1 MDIPRRR
8 LLKLAA
14 TAAIATTV
22 PQRAPALDYPT
33 RPVRVIVPFAPG
45 GPTDVF
51 GRLLVQKLTDYFGKQ
66 FYVENIVGAGGNI
79 GTGRAAK
86 AAPDGST
93 ILIVA
98 SPYVVN
104 PALFA
109 KVPYDPSKDFDPVTL
124 AVTTPMVVAV
134 HPSLQMITLKDLIAL
149 IKANPGK
156 LSYASG
162 GTGSPGHLVG
172 AQFRLLLGL
181 DLVHVPFN
189 SAGLAVGSAV
199 GGHTPISIVA
209 PAPTVSQV
217 QQGKLRALAVMS
229 KTRVPALPHVPTMA
243 EAGYPDIQGENWF
256 GVVVPA
262 GTPTKIITLLNREI
276 VKIVMASDMKK
287 RLIALGLHPVASTPD
302 EFAAQ
307 IKTEIPMWEKII
319 REAGIKVE

>member
-14 TAAIATTV
+14 TAAIAATV

-134 HPSLQMITLKDLIAL
+134 HPSLQVITLKDLIAL
-149 IKANPGK
+149 IKA
-156 LSYASG
+156 
-162 GTGSPGHLVG
+162 
-172 AQFRLLLGL
+172 
-181 DLVHVPFN
+181 
-189 SAGLAVGSAV
+189 
-199 GGHTPISIVA
+199 
-209 PAPTVSQV
+209 
-217 QQGKLRALAVMS
+217 
-229 KTRVPALPHVPTMA
+229 
-243 EAGYPDIQGENWF
+243 
-256 GVVVPA
+256 
-262 GTPTKIITLLNREI
+262 
-276 VKIVMASDMKK
+276 
-287 RLIALGLHPVASTPD
+287 
-302 EFAAQ
+302 
-307 IKTEIPMWEKII
+307 
-319 REAGIKVE
+319 